1 MREILH
7 ILVTAVVVTVAAV
20 CTLVQLSDA
29 DQALE
34 RFNGDPTVIQ
44 QMGSGR

>member
-7 ILVTAVVVTVAAV
+7 VLITAVVVLVAAV

-34 RFNGDPTVIQ
+34 RFDGDPTVIQ
-44 QMGSGR
+44 QMSSGR